1 MHCNEDPNHEALFQ
15 VTARHGAP
23 DRLVTSGLPPQDCI
37 MIRQNDVRQKNRDD
51 VSVAAGD
58 AAHVRLGLFHRM
70 LAASVGAL
78 CGCVVAAL
86 PGGSGA
92 HAHPL
97 GGAGLNAAGLED
109 TGPARL
115 LRTGADADTFKLED
129 MAGPSGAPLPLK
141 IQLPP
146 NPTQS
151 YSFLMFRNMPPNF
164 ALSAGFATKDYWAA
178 SLRDADRLQ
187 IIAPEGYSGT
197 FTLDVLLVRSV
208 GSNPERRSANVVFNA
223 EPSAPVAA
231 AAPDTKLLTESRPEE
246 MTGTLSPPNPQ
257 RQSVAQTADT
267 PPPGREMTDIDLSMM
282 ERGDSLFKQ
291 GDVAAARLLYKQI
304 AKKGIPQ
311 GALSMGQ
318 TYDPETLSAVP
329 IRGLQPDITLAKNWY
344 RAAEELGSAQ
354 AAQRLAKLNGQGN

>member
-1 MHCNEDPNHEALFQ
+1 
-15 VTARHGAP
+15 
-23 DRLVTSGLPPQDCI
+23 

-51 VSVAAGD
+51 GSVAAGD
-58 AAHVRLGLFHRM
+58 AAHVRFGVFHRM
-70 LAASVGAL
+70 RAAAAGAL

-86 PGGSGA
+86 PAGSGA
-92 HAHPL
+92 LGYPL
-97 GGAGLNAAGLED
+97 GSAGLSAAGLED
-109 TGPARL
+109 TGAARL
-115 LRTGADADTFKLED
+115 LRTGSADAEAFKLED
-129 MAGPSGAPLPLK
+129 MAGPSGSPLPVK

-151 YSFLMFRNMPPNF
+151 YSFLMFRNMPPKF
-164 ALSAGFATKDYWAA
+164 ALSAGFGTKDYWAA

-223 EPSAPVAA
+223 EQPAPVAA
-231 AAPDTKLLTESRPEE
+231 AAPDTKLVTASRPEE
-246 MTGTLSPPNPQ
+246 TTGTLPPPNPQ

-329 IRGLQPDITLAKNWY
+329 IRGLQPDIAQAKNWY
-344 RAAEELGSAQ
+344 RAAEELGSTQ